1 MNKKLILVYKASVKL
16 EKAIEI
22 EHREKFLLEDC
33 PKNEMSELKK
43 RMARITSE
51 VEKAKW
57 SSLFVTGNIRK
68 YVIQ

>member
-51 VEKAKW
+51 VEKAK
-57 SSLFVTGNIRK
+57 
-68 YVIQ
+68 